1 MILQPPFGTTRPR
14 LGANTS
20 CGWYIMSL
28 SLRQHYYT
36 TTTSSTPPPTPLV
49 AAMKIRC
56 TYCSTAPCRY
66 SLAHCG
72 HVARRPHL
80 LSYRDLLSL
89 GDLPEASPAIQSA
102 IIIVVLW
109 NIWKA
114 RNGVFVSQ
122 NKLTMLRNMKH
133 QDLLVHRRSHLA
145 H

>member
-1 MILQPPFGTTRPR
+1 
-14 LGANTS
+14 
-20 CGWYIMSL
+20 
-28 SLRQHYYT
+28 
-36 TTTSSTPPPTPLV
+36 
-49 AAMKIRC
+49 
-56 TYCSTAPCRY
+56 
-66 SLAHCG
+66 
-72 HVARRPHL
+72 VARRPHL

-122 NKLTMLRNMKH
+122 NKLTILRNMKH